1 MSALAQAE
9 AAVLTLLDF
18 IGEDSG
24 REGLADTPSRVA
36 RSWQELC
43 CGYAQDP
50 VAILRSAMFTDAE
63 LDELVVAGPFPFASM
78 CEHHLLPFVG
88 TAVIAYL
95 PEAGRVTGLSKLPRA
110 LGALSARLQVQE
122 RLTAQMADALR
133 LALDPLGWGVV
144 LRAEHLCASV
154 RGVRTR
160 TPFTTSVMRGALR
173 SNPAAR
179 AEMLALVG

>member
-1 MSALAQAE
+1 VSALLDAE
-9 AAVLTLLDF
+9 AAVGTLLTL
-18 IGEDSG
+18 IGED
-24 REGLADTPSRVA
+24 RDRPGLLDTPSRVV

-50 VAILRSAMFTDAE
+50 VAILRSAMFTDAH
-63 LDELVVAGPFPFASM
+63 LDELVVAGPFPFASI

-95 PEAGRVTGLSKLPRA
+95 PDEGRVTGLSKLPRA
-110 LGALSARLQVQE
+110 LAALSARLQVQE
-122 RLTAQMADALR
+122 RLTSEMADALH

-173 SNPAAR
+173 SNDAAR
-179 AEMLALVG
+179 AELLALIP